1 MMIRENRCCTIARHS
16 SYNFIFLT
24 DAQVY
29 PSCSRMKMK
38 MKMNNWKEKGKRT
51 VRNSNFSVTF
61 ISRSICSRNSAKYKR
76 GLVYRKNPSNDPY
89 KISLSR
95 MLFAQRISNR
105 ENSCDFMT
113 SHYAPVSLKNGPQ
126 NGTSSS
132 FLVPHINRCLRRDK
146 QCSVFCP
153 RHNAGSHTTH
163 YTHDTSLS
171 RNFARKTP

>member
-1 MMIRENRCCTIARHS
+1 MKRSALS
-16 SYNFIFLT
+16 SEFAGNAKRITTLHLT
-24 DAQVY
+24 STA
-29 PSCSRMKMK
+29 
-38 MKMNNWKEKGKRT
+38 
-51 VRNSNFSVTF
+51 
-61 ISRSICSRNSAKYKR
+61 RSICSQNSAKYKR

-171 RNFARKTP
+171 QNRHKQLDLNYYTPVLILISIYPKCFENRVD